1 MYERKKA
8 VVVFVAVIFC
18 VELGV
23 NAWLLT
29 HGVGTRIYSMVSS
42 LAQLLIGCI
51 QLSDIKPASQVREIG

>member
-1 MYERKKA
+1 MVILTKEIRIYAMYERKKA

-29 HGVGTRIYSMVSS
+29 HGVGTCIYSMVS
-42 LAQLLIGCI
+42 
-51 QLSDIKPASQVREIG
+51 